1 MPLSQLFETA
11 CLYGLRAPLSQSG
24 RSLVRTPQ
32 HHLGQT
38 GRAELY
44 FYTSIVWIV
53 LICETT
59 ALTCP
64 ELSVQ
69 FCTALVL
76 AFFAY
81 LQFDASNALCNKCER
96 TWTYFHNTRSLMPT
110 PTVVWS
116 PTSASDGVG
125 RCRPIIWAT
134 PSTRRVSLYTG
145 EPYQLLLAEWTDAQL
160 RLRRLAVAA
169 RLMLFQTQPGLREG

>member
-1 MPLSQLFETA
+1 
-11 CLYGLRAPLSQSG
+11 
-24 RSLVRTPQ
+24 
-32 HHLGQT
+32 
-38 GRAELY
+38 
-44 FYTSIVWIV
+44 
-53 LICETT
+53 
-59 ALTCP
+59 
-64 ELSVQ
+64 
-69 FCTALVL
+69 
-76 AFFAY
+76 
-81 LQFDASNALCNKCER
+81 
-96 TWTYFHNTRSLMPT
+96 MPT